1 MCDEVI
7 SEDPFIL
14 KYCPD
19 RYKARRMCDKAV
31 DSYLLAVKFNPDWF
45 VLSTMIEKLDSAV
58 FSDKYVVFGDL
69 ESHFVTIFSRD
80 VVFDSISLDNM
91 IQKLLIVLDW
101 WVGII
106 NLNKAKH
113 LKRNNKKLLLVAWDL
128 TRWWED
134 ARRWKKE
141 IGSSFL

>member
-1 MCDEVI
+1 MCDT
-7 SEDPFIL
+7 
-14 KYCPD
+14 
-19 RYKARRMCDKAV
+19 AV

-58 FSDKYVVFGDL
+58 FSDKHVVFGDL

-101 WVGII
+101 WVGY
-106 NLNKAKH
+106 NKFKQS
-113 LKRNNKKLLLVAWDL
+113 K
-128 TRWWED
+128 TS
-134 ARRWKKE
+134 KKE
-141 IGSSFL
+141 

>member
-1 MCDEVI
+1 
-7 SEDPFIL
+7 
-14 KYCPD
+14 
-19 RYKARRMCDKAV
+19 MCDKAV

-58 FSDKYVVFGDL
+58 FSDKHVVFGDF

-134 ARRWKKE
+134 ARR
-141 IGSSFL
+141 